1 MNSYVVLDSGF
12 HVDYN
17 DDGIT
22 VFETQEDAE
31 RYVLTHGGVL
41 YKGEVNPHEGLPDYQ
56 APMLAHG
63 IVWLDKDPSNTQID
77 EEINFAETVGEAQ
90 NGDLMDKINQG
101 AIGIAAA
108 PIIEISGIELT
119 TVAYRRPNEDIFA
132 FRKRVYDDMTKKYTR
147 MRNERPELDARVRK
161 TALLIDDEG

>member
-1 MNSYVVLDSGF
+1 MNTYVVAENGF
-12 HVDYN
+12 HVEYN
-17 DDGIT
+17 DNGIT

-31 RYVLTHGGVL
+31 RYTLTNGGVM
-41 YKGEVNPHEGLPDYQ
+41 YKGEVNPHDGLPDYE
-56 APMLAHG
+56 APMLARG
-63 IVWLDKDPSNTQID
+63 IVWLDKDPASTHID
-77 EEINFAETVGEAQ
+77 EEINFAETVDEAQ
-90 NGDLMDKINQG
+90 NEELMDKINQG

-147 MRNERPELDARVRK
+147 MRYERPELDTRVRK